1 MASVT
6 GEQSMTT
13 EQMLEVRT
21 QLLSAVRDFVK
32 REAIPQAAE
41 HDENDTYPSELFDQ
55 MAEMGLF
62 GMTVPEKYGGLGIDV
77 LTFAMVFEELAKG
90 WMSLT
95 GPIGS
100 HSMLTFALSKYGSED
115 QKQRWLP
122 DLASGKKR
130 GGLALTEPGGGTDV
144 AGMQTQAV
152 RDGEEYVING
162 TKQFI
167 TNGRNGD
174 VFLMLA
180 KTDMNTD
187 PPHKGITGFIAEKG
201 PGFTTGKDFNKLG
214 YRGVDTSELIFDDY
228 RISADE
234 VLGEEEGQGF
244 YQVMDALETGRIN
257 IASRAVGV
265 ADAAFEAAIKY
276 AQQRETFG
284 RPISSRQSIQNILA
298 DMATKIHAARLM
310 TRDAAERK
318 QHGERVDEQAGMAKL
333 YASEICAEV
342 TLDAMRIHGGAGFM
356 KDSPVERYY
365 RDAPLM
371 IIGEGTNEIQRLI
384 IAKNLLKRYEI

>member
-1 MASVT
+1 
-6 GEQSMTT
+6 MTT

-21 QLLSAVRDFVK
+21 QLLSVVRDFVK
-32 REAIPQAAE
+32 RDAIPQAAE
-41 HDENDTYPSELFDQ
+41 HDENDTYPTELFDQ

-62 GMTVPEKYGGLGIDV
+62 GMTVPEKYGGLGVDV
-77 LTFAMVFEELAKG
+77 LTFSMVFEELAKG

-100 HSMLTFALSKYGSED
+100 HSMLTFALAKYGSEA

-130 GGLALTEPGGGTDV
+130 GGLALTEPDGGTDV
-144 AGMQTQAV
+144 AGMQTRAV

-174 VFLMLA
+174 VFLLLA

-201 PGFTTGKDFNKLG
+201 PGFSAGKDFNKLG

-234 VLGEEEGQGF
+234 VLGDAEGQGF
-244 YQVMDALETGRIN
+244 YQAMDALETGRIN
-257 IASRAVGV
+257 VASRAVGV

-318 QHGERVDEQAGMAKL
+318 DRGERVDEQAGMAKL

-356 KDSPVERYY
+356 KDSPIERYY

>member
-1 MASVT
+1 
-6 GEQSMTT
+6 MTT

-32 REAIPQAAE
+32 RDAIPQAAE
-41 HDENDTYPSELFDQ
+41 HDENDTYPTELFDQ

-62 GMTVPEKYGGLGIDV
+62 GMTVPEKYGGLGVDV
-77 LTFAMVFEELAKG
+77 LTFSMVFEELAKG

-100 HSMLTFALSKYGSED
+100 HSMLTFALAKYGSD
-115 QKQRWLP
+115 AQKQRWLP

-130 GGLALTEPGGGTDV
+130 GGLALTEPVGGTDV
-144 AGMQTQAV
+144 AGMQTRAV

-174 VFLMLA
+174 VFLLLA

-201 PGFTTGKDFNKLG
+201 PGFTAGKDFKKLG

-228 RISADE
+228 RISTNE
-234 VLGEEEGQGF
+234 VLGNEEGQGF
-244 YQVMDALETGRIN
+244 YQAMDALETGRIN
-257 IASRAVGV
+257 VAARAVGV

-318 QHGERVDEQAGMAKL
+318 QNGERVDEQAGMAKL

-356 KDSPVERYY
+356 KDSPIERYY

>member
-1 MASVT
+1 
-6 GEQSMTT
+6 MTT
-13 EQMLEVRT
+13 PQILEVRT

-32 REAIPQAAE
+32 RDAIPQAAE

-62 GMTVPEKYGGLGIDV
+62 GMTVPEKYGGLGVDV
-77 LTFAMVFEELAKG
+77 LTFSMVFEELAKG

-100 HSMLTFALSKYGSED
+100 HSMLTFALAKYGSED

-144 AGMQTQAV
+144 AGMQTRAV
-152 RDGEEYVING
+152 RNGEEYVING

-174 VFLMLA
+174 VFLLLA

-201 PGFTTGKDFNKLG
+201 PGFTAGKDFNKLG
-214 YRGVDTSELIFDDY
+214 YRGVDTSELIYDDY
-228 RISADE
+228 RISTNE

-244 YQVMDALETGRIN
+244 YQAMDALETGRIN
-257 IASRAVGV
+257 VASRAVGV

-318 QHGERVDEQAGMAKL
+318 QRGERVDEQAGMAKL

-356 KDSPVERYY
+356 KDSPIERYY

>member
-1 MASVT
+1 
-6 GEQSMTT
+6 MTT

-21 QLLSAVRDFVK
+21 QLLSVVRDFVK
-32 REAIPQAAE
+32 RDAMPQAAE
-41 HDENDTYPSELFDQ
+41 HDENDTYPTELFDQ

-62 GMTVPEKYGGLGIDV
+62 GMTVPEKYGGLGVDV
-77 LTFAMVFEELAKG
+77 LTFSMVFEELAKG

-100 HSMLTFALSKYGSED
+100 HSMLTFALAKFGSD
-115 QKQRWLP
+115 AQKQRWLP

-144 AGMQTQAV
+144 AGMQTRAV

-174 VFLMLA
+174 VFLLLA
-180 KTDMNTD
+180 KTDVNTD
-187 PPHKGITGFIAEKG
+187 PPHKDISGFIAEKG
-201 PGFTTGKDFNKLG
+201 PGFTAGKDFNKLG

-244 YQVMDALETGRIN
+244 YQAMDALETGRIN
-257 IASRAVGV
+257 VASRAVGV

-276 AQQRETFG
+276 AQQR
-284 RPISSRQSIQNILA
+284 
-298 DMATKIHAARLM
+298 
-310 TRDAAERK
+310 
-318 QHGERVDEQAGMAKL
+318 
-333 YASEICAEV
+333 
-342 TLDAMRIHGGAGFM
+342 
-356 KDSPVERYY
+356 
-365 RDAPLM
+365 
-371 IIGEGTNEIQRLI
+371 
-384 IAKNLLKRYEI
+384 

>member
-1 MASVT
+1 
-6 GEQSMTT
+6 MTT
-13 EQMLEVRT
+13 PQILEVRT

-32 REAIPQAAE
+32 RDAIPQAAE

-62 GMTVPEKYGGLGIDV
+62 GMTVPEKYGGLGVDV
-77 LTFAMVFEELAKG
+77 LTFSMVFEELAKG

-100 HSMLTFALSKYGSED
+100 HSMLTFALAKYGSED

-144 AGMQTQAV
+144 AGMQTRAV
-152 RDGEEYVING
+152 RNGEEYVING

-174 VFLMLA
+174 VFLLLA

-187 PPHKGITGFIAEKG
+187 PPHKGITGFIAERG
-201 PGFTTGKDFNKLG
+201 PGFTAGKDFNKLG
-214 YRGVDTSELIFDDY
+214 YRGVDTSELIYDDY
-228 RISADE
+228 RISTNE

-244 YQVMDALETGRIN
+244 YQAMDALETGRIN
-257 IASRAVGV
+257 VASRAVGV

-318 QHGERVDEQAGMAKL
+318 QRGERVDEQAGMAKL

-356 KDSPVERYY
+356 KDSPIERYY

>member
-1 MASVT
+1 
-6 GEQSMTT
+6 
-13 EQMLEVRT
+13 MLEVRS

-32 REAIPQAAE
+32 HEAIPQSAE
-41 HDENDTYPSELFDQ
+41 HDENDTYPTELFDQ
-55 MAEMGLF
+55 MADMGLF
-62 GMTVPEKYGGLGIDV
+62 GMTVPEEYGGLGVDV
-77 LTFAMVFEELAKG
+77 VTFSMVFEELAKG

-100 HSMLTFALSKYGSED
+100 HSMLTWGITKYGTEA
-115 QKQRWLP
+115 QKKKWLP
-122 DLASGKKR
+122 DLATGKKR

-144 AGMQTQAV
+144 AGMQTRAEKVKGHDQ
-152 RDGEEYVING
+152 YVING
-162 TKQFI
+162 NKQFI

-174 VFLMLA
+174 VFLLLA
-180 KTDMNTD
+180 KTDMNAI

-201 PGFTTGKDFNKLG
+201 PGFTAGKDFNKLG
-214 YRGVDTSELIFDDY
+214 YRGVDTSELIFQDY
-228 RISADE
+228 RVSADE
-234 VLGEEEGQGF
+234 VLGLEEGKGF

-257 IASRAVGV
+257 VAARAVGV
-265 ADAAFEAAIKY
+265 ASAAFEAAIKY

-318 QHGERVDEQAGMAKL
+318 DRGERVDLEAGMAKL

-342 TLDAMRIHGGAGFM
+342 TLDAMRIHGGAGYI
-356 KDSPVERYY
+356 KDSPIERYY

>member
-1 MASVT
+1 MPT
-6 GEQSMTT
+6 D
-13 EQMLEVRT
+13 QMLEVRS
-21 QLLSAVRDFVK
+21 QLLAAVRDFVK
-32 REAIPQAAE
+32 REAIPAAAE
-41 HDENDTYPSELFDQ
+41 HDENDTYPTALIDQ
-55 MAEMGLF
+55 LAEMGLF
-62 GMTVPEKYGGLGIDV
+62 GMTVPEEYGGLGLDV
-77 LTFAMVFEELAKG
+77 LTFSMVFEELAKG

-95 GPIGS
+95 GPVGS
-100 HSMLTFALSKYGSED
+100 HSMLTWGITNYGTED
-115 QKQRWLP
+115 QKKKWLP
-122 DLASGKKR
+122 DLATGTKR

-144 AGMQTQAV
+144 AGMQTKAV
-152 RDGEEYVING
+152 KDGEQYVING

-174 VFLMLA
+174 VFLLLA
-180 KTDMNTD
+180 KTDLNTN

-201 PGFTTGKDFNKLG
+201 SGFTAGKDFSKLG

-228 RISADE
+228 RIDAE
-234 VLGEEEGQGF
+234 NVLGKEEGKGF

-257 IASRAVGV
+257 VASRAVGV

-318 QHGERVDEQAGMAKL
+318 DRGERVDEEAGMAKL
-333 YASEICAEV
+333 YASEICSEV
-342 TLDAMRIHGGAGFM
+342 TLDAMRIHGGAGYV
-356 KDSPVERYY
+356 KDSPIERYY

>member
-1 MASVT
+1 MASMT

-21 QLLSAVRDFVK
+21 QLLSAVRDFIK

-41 HDENDTYPSELFDQ
+41 HDENDTYPFELFDQ

-115 QKQRWLP
+115 QKQCWLP

-228 RISADE
+228 RISADK

-244 YQVMDALETGRIN
+244 YQAMDALETGRIN

-265 ADAAFEAAIKY
+265 AEAAFEAAIKY

-318 QHGERVDEQAGMAKL
+318 QDGERVDEQAGMAKL

-342 TLDAMRIHGGAGFM
+342 TLDAMRIHGGSGFM

>member
-1 MASVT
+1 MPT
-6 GEQSMTT
+6 D
-13 EQMLEVRT
+13 QMLEVRS
-21 QLLSAVRDFVK
+21 QLLAAVRDFVK
-32 REAIPQAAE
+32 REAIPAAAE
-41 HDENDTYPSELFDQ
+41 HDEDDTYPTALIDQ

-62 GMTVPEKYGGLGIDV
+62 GMTVPEEYGGLGLDV
-77 LTFAMVFEELAKG
+77 LTFSMVFEELAKG

-95 GPIGS
+95 GPVGS
-100 HSMLTFALSKYGSED
+100 HSMLTWGITNYGTKD
-115 QKQRWLP
+115 QKKKWLP
-122 DLASGKKR
+122 DLATGIKR
-130 GGLALTEPGGGTDV
+130 GGLALTEPDGGTDV
-144 AGMQTQAV
+144 AGMQTKAV
-152 RDGEEYVING
+152 KDGEQYVING

-174 VFLMLA
+174 VFLLLA
-180 KTDMNTD
+180 KTDLNTN

-201 PGFTTGKDFNKLG
+201 PGFTAGKDFNKLG

-228 RISADE
+228 RIDAE
-234 VLGEEEGQGF
+234 NVLGKEEGKGF

-257 IASRAVGV
+257 VASRAVGV

-318 QHGERVDEQAGMAKL
+318 DRGERVDEEAGMAKL
-333 YASEICAEV
+333 YASEICSEV
-342 TLDAMRIHGGAGFM
+342 TLDAMRIHGGAGYV
-356 KDSPVERYY
+356 KDSPIERYY